1 VNIGLA
7 NKSVPLAELDDA
19 VRQYTGYYATAP
31 TKAIGLIKQMLNK
44 SGSSNLNEMLK
55 YEAYCQDIAGS
66 SDDYNEGVN
75 AFLEKRS
82 AKFTGK

>member
-1 VNIGLA
+1 MEA
-7 NKSVPLAELDDA
+7 
-19 VRQYTGYYATAP
+19 YTKTMSEYTEYYATAP

-44 SGSSNLNEMLK
+44 SGSSSLKEMLK

>member
-1 VNIGLA
+1 
-7 NKSVPLAELDDA
+7 
-19 VRQYTGYYATAP
+19 
-31 TKAIGLIKQMLNK
+31 MLNK

-75 AFLEKRS
+75 AFLEKRP